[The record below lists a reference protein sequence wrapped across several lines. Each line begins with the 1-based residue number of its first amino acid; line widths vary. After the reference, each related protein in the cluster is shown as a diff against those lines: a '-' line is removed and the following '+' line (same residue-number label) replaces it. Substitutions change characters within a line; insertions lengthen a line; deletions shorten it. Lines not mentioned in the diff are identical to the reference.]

1 MTTTPTQ
8 IPAYRLAAQA
18 ALEAELAAK
27 RAEIKA
33 QIESVPTQVWEQRW
47 REIEQRHQR
56 QQRAMAALRSG
67 ARTPVPPSRATA
79 PAPQPTRMWC
89 RPVSLDITR
98 DRRIVDGAFA
108 TLAVLRAL
116 AAKGG
121 TIIAAGIA
129 VVRERSVRTIRRHLK
144 QLVATG
150 YIAVE
155 AVRNG
160 RGADIGLSISILD
173 RALPPD
179 FRRAKPAKSAENGGF
194 PGVTPATPNNQNPEK
209 DKRPNQK
216 VDVEAALD
224 SLPEPLASM
233 LRRLRPSPGT

>member
-1 MTTTPTQ
+1 LTTTRSPS
-8 IPAYRLAAQA
+8 PAKI
-18 ALEAELAAK
+18 ALEQALAVR
-27 RAEIKA
+27 RAEIRRE
-33 QIESVPTQVWEQRW
+33 IESIPQAEKDRRW
-47 REIEQRHQR
+47 REWEIRHQR
-56 QQRAMAALRSG
+56 QQRALDALRSG

-98 DRRIVDGAFA
+98 DRRIVDGAFG

-179 FRRAKPAKSAENGGF
+179 FRRAKPAKSAEIGGF
-194 PGVTPATPNNQNPEK
+194 SGVTPATPNNQNPEK
-209 DKRPNQK
+209 NKRPNQK